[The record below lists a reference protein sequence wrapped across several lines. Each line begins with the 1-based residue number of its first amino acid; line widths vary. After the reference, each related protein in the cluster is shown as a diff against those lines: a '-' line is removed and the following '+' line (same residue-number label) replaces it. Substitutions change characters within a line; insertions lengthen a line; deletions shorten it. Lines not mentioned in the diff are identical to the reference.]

1 MGAKKTATK
10 KTAMQKTLAG
20 GQDYDGDGDG
30 GGGDSG
36 RPSYDTMLE
45 RSGGCEYHS
54 RLYLYGILVYISMC
68 TTGHLV
74 HGPDG
79 LNIKILCTTIYITT
93 LNTPLKLKVKNFKN
107 QIH

>member
-1 MGAKKTATK
+1 MQGKSRDGNWDGQPQCRQGGMTASGCRRAGGRKNDTK

-68 TTGHLV
+68 TA
-74 HGPDG
+74 
-79 LNIKILCTTIYITT
+79 
-93 LNTPLKLKVKNFKN
+93 
-107 QIH
+107 